1 MSRLPVAGFAAAA
14 VLFIADQAAK
24 YGVTQVLGLDELTNA
39 REITPF
45 FNLQFVANRGVS
57 LGLLHASN
65 DTSRW
70 LLVAMTGLIA
80 LGVLVWMLREP
91 KRIEQIALG
100 CVFGGALGNI
110 LDRMRL
116 GYVVDFADFHIG
128 AWQPFLVFNVADAAI
143 TVGVLVLFVRALL
156 VRDKPRAERASVEN
170 SGNA

>member
-1 MSRLPVAGFAAAA
+1 MSRLPLAGFAAAA
-14 VLFIADQAAK
+14 VLFVADQASK
-24 YGVTQVLGLDELTNA
+24 YGVTQVLRLDDLTGA
-39 REITPF
+39 REITAF

-57 LGLLHASN
+57 LGLLHANS
-65 DTSRW
+65 DPSRW
-70 LLVAMTGLIA
+70 MLVGMTGLIA
-80 LGVLVWMLREP
+80 LGVLVWMLREG

-100 CVFGGALGNI
+100 CVLGGALGNI
-110 LDRMRL
+110 LDRVRL

-156 VRDKPRAERASVEN
+156 VRDKPRAKRDSVET

>member
-1 MSRLPVAGFAAAA
+1 MSRLPIAGFAAAA

-57 LGLLHASN
+57 LGLLHAST
-65 DTSRW
+65 DMMRW
-70 LLVAMTGLIA
+70 MLVAMTGLIA
-80 LGVLVWMLREP
+80 VGVLVWMLREP

-100 CVFGGALGNI
+100 CVLGGAIGNI
-110 LDRMRL
+110 LDRVRL

-128 AWQPFLVFNVADAAI
+128 TWQPFLVFNVADAAI

>member
-14 VLFIADQAAK
+14 LLFVADQASK
-24 YGVTQVLGLDELTNA
+24 YGVTQVLRLDELTSA
-39 REITPF
+39 REITSF
-45 FNLQFVANRGVS
+45 FNLQFVANHGVS
-57 LGLLHASN
+57 LGLLHANS

-70 LLVAMTGLIA
+70 LLVAMTGVIA

-100 CVFGGALGNI
+100 VLGGALGNI
-110 LDRMRL
+110 LDRVRL

-156 VRDKPRAERASVEN
+156 VRDKPRATRDSVET